1 MKSPWFRLPL
11 EERLQEVLAVHFDPV
26 QGTNYWLEREKKL
39 GIDVRKEIK
48 TLADLAIFGPMD
60 QEALRQRPI
69 EDFVPQ
75 GLLKHKEKLI
85 LGDTAG
91 TTGPPKVAVYSE
103 DEFYD
108 AFVEYFSYVAQ
119 KRGFPKGE
127 NWLWIGPSGP
137 HIIGKAA
144 RAVARVMGSCDPFA
158 IDFDPRW
165 VKKLLPGTM
174 AWERYQQHI
183 VDQSLAVLSCQNIGV
198 IFTTPPILEKLSH
211 QMAPGAK
218 RRIKGIYCGGI
229 ALDNK
234 LYQRFREE
242 DFPEA
247 IHISG
252 YGNTLFGECLELE
265 NSPGYD
271 LDYYPPG
278 SRLIVRIVPLDP
290 ERNPEQRPT
299 EEVVYGQRGQVVFHR
314 LDKSGL
320 IISMFERDSAVRIP
334 PSEKGKKMGIF
345 GDGIRNPQPIINP
358 KDQVQLG
365 LY

>member
-1 MKSPWFRLPL
+1 MKSPWFRLTL

-26 QGTNYWLEREKKL
+26 QGTKYWLEREKEL

-69 EDFVPQ
+69 EDLVPQ

-91 TTGPPKVAVYSE
+91 TTGPSKVAVYSE
-103 DEFYD
+103 DEFYE
-108 AFVEYFSYVAQ
+108 AFVEFFGYVAE
-119 KRGFPKGE
+119 KRNFPIGE

-144 RAVARVMGSCDPFA
+144 RLVAKRMGSCDPFA

-165 VKKLLPGTM
+165 IKKLLPGTM

-183 VDQSLAVLSCQNIGV
+183 VDQSLAILSCQNIGV
-198 IFTTPPILEKLSH
+198 IFTTPPILEKISP
-211 QMAPGAK
+211 MMTPET
-218 RRIKGIYCGGI
+218 RERIKGVHYGGM
-229 ALDNK
+229 ALENI
-234 LYQRFREE
+234 LYQRFRE
-242 DFPEA
+242 DYFPGA

-252 YGNTLFGECLELE
+252 YGNTLFGVCLELE
-265 NSPGYD
+265 DSPGYN
-271 LDYYPPG
+271 LEYYPPG
-278 SRLIVRIVPLDP
+278 PRLILNIVPLDQG
-290 ERNPEQRPT
+290 RNLEQRPT
-299 EEVVYGQRGQVVFHR
+299 EEVLYGQRGQVVFHR

-320 IISMFERDSAVRIP
+320 ILNMFERDSAVRIP
-334 PSEKGKKMGIF
+334 PSEKAKKMGIF
-345 GDGIRNPQPIINP
+345 GDGIRNPQPIINA
-358 KDQVQLG
+358 KDQDQLG